1 MLSTILLQAVASGVL
16 AKAAGALGAGIAA
29 IAAAWGIGRI
39 GSSAMES
46 IARQPESAGNIR
58 TSMIIIGALGGCLPV
73 RNHRLPARDCSMNL
87 MMPEAGLLFWMTII
101 FAIVFF
107 LLSKFG
113 FPIITGMVEKRTKR
127 IEKALSDAR
136 EAEETISELKAR
148 QEEIIL
154 AAKTE
159 QDRLLKDAAKE
170 REAIISRAREDAA
183 EEAARILSDAKVKI
197 EQEKQN
203 AIRQIRSEV
212 ASLSLTI
219 AEKIVRKDLSAD
231 ASQQEYSQR
240 LLEQIEKSDKR

>member
-1 MLSTILLQAVASGVL
+1 
-16 AKAAGALGAGIAA
+16 
-29 IAAAWGIGRI
+29 
-39 GSSAMES
+39 
-46 IARQPESAGNIR
+46 
-58 TSMIIIGALGGCLPV
+58 
-73 RNHRLPARDCSMNL
+73 MNL

-113 FPIITGMVEKRTKR
+113 FPIITGMVDKRTKR

-170 REAIISRAREDAA
+170 REAIISRAREEAA

-197 EQEKQN
+197 EQ
-203 AIRQIRSEV
+203 
-212 ASLSLTI
+212 
-219 AEKIVRKDLSAD
+219 
-231 ASQQEYSQR
+231 
-240 LLEQIEKSDKR
+240 

>member
-1 MLSTILLQAVASGVL
+1 
-16 AKAAGALGAGIAA
+16 
-29 IAAAWGIGRI
+29 
-39 GSSAMES
+39 
-46 IARQPESAGNIR
+46 
-58 TSMIIIGALGGCLPV
+58 
-73 RNHRLPARDCSMNL
+73 MNL

-113 FPIITGMVEKRTKR
+113 FPIITGMVDKRTKR
-127 IEKALSDAR
+127 IEKALSDAW

-170 REAIISRAREDAA
+170 REAIISRAREEAA

>member
-1 MLSTILLQAVASGVL
+1 MTKSYYF
-16 AKAAGALGAGIAA
+16 LGAG
-29 IAAAWGIGRI
+29 GIGM
-39 GSSAMES
+39 SALE
-46 IARQPESAGNIR
+46 RYFNQQGCFVAGYDK
-58 TSMIIIGALGGCLPV
+58 TPSHL
-73 RNHRLPARDCSMNL
+73 
-87 MMPEAGLLFWMTII
+87 T
-101 FAIVFF
+101 
-107 LLSKFG
+107 
-113 FPIITGMVEKRTKR
+113 
-127 IEKALSDAR
+127 DAR

-170 REAIISRAREDAA
+170 REAIISRAREEAA

>member
-1 MLSTILLQAVASGVL
+1 M
-16 AKAAGALGAGIAA
+16 
-29 IAAAWGIGRI
+29 
-39 GSSAMES
+39 
-46 IARQPESAGNIR
+46 
-58 TSMIIIGALGGCLPV
+58 
-73 RNHRLPARDCSMNL
+73 
-87 MMPEAGLLFWMTII
+87 
-101 FAIVFF
+101 
-107 LLSKFG
+107 
-113 FPIITGMVEKRTKR
+113 
-127 IEKALSDAR
+127 SDAR

-170 REAIISRAREDAA
+170 REAIISRAREEAA